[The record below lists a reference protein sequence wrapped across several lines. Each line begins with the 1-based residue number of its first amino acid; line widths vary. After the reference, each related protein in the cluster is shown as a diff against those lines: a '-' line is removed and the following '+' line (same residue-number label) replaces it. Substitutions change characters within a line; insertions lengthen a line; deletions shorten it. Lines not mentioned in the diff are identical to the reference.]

1 MVAVGTAVGPGLP
14 VQKGDALYP
23 VWLAAA
29 MGLMVWLRT
38 IDLGCSFI
46 TTTAAPAARTFRGL
60 PSIMRP

>member
-1 MVAVGTAVGPGLP
+1 